1 MRNDQ
6 LLTRLL
12 ALSRHH
18 SLDAGAD
25 IVVKAAAILA
35 LLLLLA
41 GYRLLPTLPVY
52 GHDEMHYYP
61 SFYFKLLE
69 DGRWLNYLLHDLLR
83 SVPLPLWSM
92 VYLSLAWVLFYRVAR
107 LYAFNAAYA
116 ALVASTIVLSYPFV
130 EIALWPGTVVPVLL
144 LGLLALWLQGRGF
157 PYQAIYLV
165 SGILMFGSMQTL
177 YFVLPLLFVPTFP
190 DNSQSPRAR
199 WQLLLSH
206 MCWWVG
212 GSVAGVLCMSLM
224 LQLLA
229 GTFFPQPAE
238 WRNVHPAVDVA
249 SLVENIRY
257 VTGNFLMQV
266 EILLRLGGVT
276 WGFILLVVAIA
287 LLRTRA
293 LLGQLPAL
301 LLMLAVLLSFF
312 AFSIPLA
319 AVILTRSLCA
329 MAAAIVLFLAM
340 VPGRTALGRI
350 LGAVLLLK
358 LGYNFS
364 AQSQDYFES
373 HTRETGAL
381 LTKLEQLF
389 PGYPQA
395 YGTVALYGTMD
406 ADQAEASRFNDPYR
420 MHPLLLTLGVQTYL
434 DCRIVPSRCDKVG
447 VPGEP
452 IVVIPFANGQL
463 DFSVDA
469 ANVGIIRF
477 SD

>member
-190 DNSQSPRAR
+190 DNSQPPRAR

-224 LQLLA
+224 LHLLA
-229 GTFFPQPAE
+229 TPELSGPVNLVGPAPMSNAE
-238 WRNVHPAVDVA
+238 
-249 SLVENIRY
+249 
-257 VTGNFLMQV
+257 F
-266 EILLRLGGVT
+266 
-276 WGFILLVVAIA
+276 
-287 LLRTRA
+287 TRA
-293 LLGQLPAL
+293 LGRVLHRPTVLPVPGLAIRTLFGDMGNEAL
-301 LLMLAVLLSFF
+301 LQ
-312 AFSIPLA
+312 
-319 AVILTRSLCA
+319 
-329 MAAAIVLFLAM
+329 
-340 VPGRTALGRI
+340 
-350 LGAVLLLK
+350 GAYVDARRL
-358 LGYNFS
+358 
-364 AQSQDYFES
+364 
-373 HTRETGAL
+373 RETGFL
-381 LTKLEQLF
+381 WCHR
-389 PGYPQA
+389 
-395 YGTVALYGTMD
+395 TVE
-406 ADQAEASRFNDPYR
+406 EAVRFE
-420 MHPLLLTLGVQTYL
+420 LGL
-434 DCRIVPSRCDKVG
+434 KR
-447 VPGEP
+447 
-452 IVVIPFANGQL
+452 
-463 DFSVDA
+463 
-469 ANVGIIRF
+469 
-477 SD
+477 